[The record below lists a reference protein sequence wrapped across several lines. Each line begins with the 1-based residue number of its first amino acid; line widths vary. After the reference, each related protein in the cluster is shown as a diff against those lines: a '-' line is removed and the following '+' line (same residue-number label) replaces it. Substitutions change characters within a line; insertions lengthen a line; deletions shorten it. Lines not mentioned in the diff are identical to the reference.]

1 MGLETAIGSLFAA
14 FGLSGAAG
22 LNPWLPLF
30 TSALLARLD
39 VVELAA
45 PFDTLSST
53 LGLVLLGALTAADF
67 VGDKIPLVDHVLH
80 LAGTVVAPV
89 SGAILFA
96 GETGLETDLPTLV
109 AVLLGGATA
118 GSIHAGGGAVRPVS
132 TATTGGIANPLLS
145 LGEDLTSLLL
155 VVAAFVLPL
164 VALLLVL
171 ALAARVPARPPAR
184 GGDGRR
190 PCYPPAL
197 APAALLSARSPRCSS
212 CSCPL
217 RLTPCRTARSTS
229 TSSTSNRSRSTGPRT
244 GR

>member
-1 MGLETAIGSLFAA
+1 MGLETAAGSVLAA

-30 TSALLARLD
+30 ASALLARFD

-53 LGLVLLGALTAADF
+53 LGLVLLALLMVADF
-67 VGDKIPLVDHVLH
+67 VGDKVPLVDHALH
-80 LAGTVVAPV
+80 LAGAVVAPV

-96 GETGLETDLPTLV
+96 GQTGLETDLPTLA

-118 GSIHAGGGAVRPVS
+118 GSIHAGRTAVRPVS
-132 TATTGGIANPLLS
+132 TATTGGVGNPLLS

-164 VALLLVL
+164 LALVLLL
-171 ALAARVPARPPAR
+171 ALAVTF
-184 GGDGRR
+184 
-190 PCYPPAL
+190 
-197 APAALLSARSPRCSS
+197 LSARR
-212 CSCPL
+212 
-217 RLTPCRTARSTS
+217 RFRRQ
-229 TSSTSNRSRSTGPRT
+229 RR
-244 GR
+244 